1 MDIQHI
7 IMAEKNLEIMED
19 DIDPFF
25 KLNSKFVDKKYY
37 LHKLSINLDKAIE
50 DLDFYNKHTDIFVQ
64 DNRLEEFINSIRS
77 DMNACNSITNY
88 LSITRDAYPKIIKS
102 YSDNLDES
110 FLDYIKETYPHSYKN
125 IDLSNLSIS
134 NIDELELFLQS
145 ETIVASSFYDF
156 LIRKDYSNKKLKI
169 LIVEK
174 DGIKA
179 KKVNKDFFK
188 EDFYELVGNIIIK
201 EKGLI
206 K

>member
-19 DIDPFF
+19 DIDPLF

-50 DLDFYNKHTDIFVQ
+50 DLNFCNKYTDVFAQ

-77 DMNACNSITNY
+77 DMNACSSIANY

-110 FLDYIKETYPHSYKN
+110 FLGYIKEVYPYSYKN

-145 ETIVASSFYDF
+145 ETIMASSFYDF

-174 DGIKA
+174 DGIEA

>member
-1 MDIQHI
+1 MWHI
-7 IMAEKNLEIMED
+7 IMAEKNLERMEN

-25 KLNSKFVDKKYY
+25 ELKSKFVDKKYY
-37 LHKLSINLDKAIE
+37 LHKLTINLDKAIE
-50 DLDFYNKHTDIFVQ
+50 ALSFSNKYLDFAVQ
-64 DNRLEEFINSIRS
+64 DDRLDEIIDHMRS
-77 DMNACNSITNY
+77 DMNACNSIPNY
-88 LSITRDAYPKIIKS
+88 LSITRDTYPKIIKN
-102 YSDNLDES
+102 YSDNLEES
-110 FLDYIKETYPHSYKN
+110 FLDYIKEMYPHSYAN

-145 ETIVASSFYDF
+145 ETIMASSFYDF
-156 LIRKDYSNKKLKI
+156 LIRKDYSNKSLKL

-174 DGIKA
+174 DGIEA

-201 EKGLI
+201 EKGLV

>member
-7 IMAEKNLEIMED
+7 IMAEKNLKIMED

-50 DLDFYNKHTDIFVQ
+50 DLDFYNKYTDIFVQ